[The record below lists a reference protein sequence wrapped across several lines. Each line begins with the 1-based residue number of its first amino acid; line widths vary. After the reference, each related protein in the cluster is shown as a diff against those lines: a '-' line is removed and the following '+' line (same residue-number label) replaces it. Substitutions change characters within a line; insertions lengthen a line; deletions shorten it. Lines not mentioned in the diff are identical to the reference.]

1 MNPDAGTGETRASR
15 VGYVVVLLGAAL
27 FVASCFVPY
36 YGFEGP
42 AQRTYSVYEHQTSGP
57 FGSLGRLLYLFA
69 GPAIAASIAVV
80 GVARREPQSRVPSML
95 IGAVGA
101 WSLPWI
107 GVMLSTAQTS
117 VGISLEVGYWVQA
130 VSIGVVIVRA
140 IVVMAFARAK
150 AHEQDAT

>member
-1 MNPDAGTGETRASR
+1 
-15 VGYVVVLLGAAL
+15 
-27 FVASCFVPY
+27 
-36 YGFEGP
+36 
-42 AQRTYSVYEHQTSGP
+42 
-57 FGSLGRLLYLFA
+57 
-69 GPAIAASIAVV
+69 
-80 GVARREPQSRVPSML
+80 ML

-130 VSIGVVIVRA
+130 VSIGVVIVGA